1 MKVLVACEESQAVC
15 VAFRSWGHE
24 AFSCDVQDCSGE
36 YPDWH
41 IKGDALKEAY
51 SGKYD
56 MMIAFPPCTYL
67 SRAAARFMF
76 PKGELNKE
84 RYNKALEAKAFFMS
98 LLNAPIKHIAI
109 ENPTQFRMLNMPQ
122 YTQAIQ
128 PHMFGHPY
136 SKRTL
141 LWLKNLPPLIPTKHI
156 EKHTPFVKSSS
167 HRGSYQ
173 PPTKT
178 AKERSKT
185 FEGIARAMASQWHSP
200 SYWEQLQL
208 F

>member
-1 MKVLVACEESQAVC
+1 MKILIACEESQAVC
-15 VAFRSWGHE
+15 VAFRKKGHE
-24 AFSCDVQDCSGE
+24 AYSCDVQDCSGGH
-36 YPDWH
+36 PKWH

-67 SRAAARFMF
+67 SRAGARFMF
-76 PKGELNKE
+76 PKGELNQE
-84 RYNKALEAKAFFMS
+84 RYNKALDAKAFFMA
-98 LLNAPIKHIAI
+98 LYNAPIKHIAI
-109 ENPTQFRMLNMPQ
+109 ENPTQYKMLNMPQ
-122 YTQAIQ
+122 YTQAIE

-141 LWLKNLPPLIPTKHI
+141 LWLKRLPPLMPTKHI
-156 EKHTPFVKSSS
+156 EEYTPFVKSSS

-173 PPTKT
+173 PPTRT

-185 FEGIARAMASQWHSP
+185 FKGVAQAMADQWSSP
-200 SYWEQLQL
+200 SYWEQMTL

>member
-1 MKVLVACEESQAVC
+1 MRVLVACEESQRVC
-15 VAFRSWGHE
+15 IAFRNMGHE
-24 AFSCDVQDCSGE
+24 AYSCDIQDQSGG
-36 YPDWH
+36 YRDWH

-67 SRAAARFMF
+67 SRAGARFLY
-76 PKGELNKE
+76 PQGQLNHK

-109 ENPTQFRMLNMPQ
+109 ENPTQFKILNMPQ

-128 PHMFGHPY
+128 PFMFGHPY

-141 LWLKNLPPLIPTKHI
+141 LWLKNLPPLRATKMI
-156 EKHTPFVKSSS
+156 NQYTPFVKSSK
-167 HRGSYQ
+167 HRGAYQ

-178 AKERSKT
+178 KKERSKT
-185 FEGIARAMASQWHSP
+185 FEGVALAMADQWSNP
-200 SYWEQLQL
+200 VYCEQLPL